1 MMVVLSV
8 DESVFVIPLTV
19 MFWNISLAVAI
30 GREYIGST
38 TLKSNSNMMVVL
50 SVDESVFVIPL
61 TEFEGRK
68 GKGTL

>member
-1 MMVVLSV
+1 
-8 DESVFVIPLTV
+8 
-19 MFWNISLAVAI
+19 VAI

-38 TLKSNSNMMVVL
+38 MLKNNSNMMVVL
-50 SVDESVFVIPL
+50 NVDVIVFVIPL